1 MSTFIGTSGWH
12 YDHWKGSFYPKNLPS
27 DEMLPYY
34 ANLFNTVEINAT
46 FYHLPNRKTV
56 LNWADSVNGSFIFS
70 VKGSRYITH
79 TKKLKDCKA
88 SLQKIEKAVSFLEKK
103 EGPFLFQLPPHFTAD
118 YERLKEFLQL
128 ISKRKVC
135 LEFRDT
141 SWFTQEIYE
150 LLVQYKVAFC
160 IYEFD
165 YTLSPLVITSNFVYI
180 RLHGPKGAY
189 LGRYS
194 SKDLEF
200 WSKKIKKWKNL
211 GKDVYCYFDNDEKGY
226 APINALELKELLR

>member
-1 MSTFIGTSGWH
+1 LTTFIGTSGWH
-12 YDHWKGSFYPKNLPS
+12 YDHWKGPFYPKNLPS

-56 LNWADSVNGSFIFS
+56 LKWADSVNSSFIFS

-88 SLQKIEKAVSFLEKK
+88 SLQKIKKAVSFLEKK
-103 EGPFLFQLPPHFTAD
+103 EGPFLFQLPPHFAVD

-128 ISKRKVC
+128 VNMHKVC

-141 SWFTQEIYE
+141 SWFTEEIYE
-150 LLVQYKVAFC
+150 LLVQHKVAFC
-160 IYEFD
+160 IYELD
-165 YTLSPLVITSNFVYI
+165 YALSPLVITSNFVYI

-194 SKDLEF
+194 NKDLGF
-200 WSKKIKKWKNL
+200 WASKIKKWKNL
-211 GKDVYCYFDNDEKGY
+211 GKDVYCYFNNDEKGY
-226 APINALELKELLR
+226 APINALELKELL